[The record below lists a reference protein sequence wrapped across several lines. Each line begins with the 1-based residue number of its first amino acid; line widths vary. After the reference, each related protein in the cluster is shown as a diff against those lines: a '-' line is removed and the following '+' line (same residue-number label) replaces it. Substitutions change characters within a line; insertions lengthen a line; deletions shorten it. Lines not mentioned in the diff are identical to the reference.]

1 MAATP
6 SIVIKT
12 TIPYR
17 GQTKTF
23 SNRYHFSGGTPAD
36 LTHWN
41 TFSDAIVAA
50 YKLIIT
56 SGLTIVGSY
65 YYGAGSNVPIGS
77 KTYSQAG
84 TATLSGTPCTGDSA
98 MMLRFATAA
107 RSAKNHPVYLW
118 NWFHGANWSGS
129 GSSDTLLAAQRT
141 LVQTYAAAWIS
152 GFSDGSVTYVRA
164 GPNGANATGYVVD
177 QFVRHRDF
185 PN

>member
-6 SIVIKT
+6 SIVIQT

-17 GQTKTF
+17 GQTKKF

-41 TFSDAIVAA
+41 ALSDNIVAA
-50 YKLIIT
+50 YKAIIS
-56 SGLTIVGSY
+56 SGLTIVGSL
-65 YYGAGSNVPIGS
+65 YYGAGSNVPLGS
-77 KTYSQAG
+77 KTYSTAG
-84 TATLSGTPCTGDSA
+84 TFAGGGTPATGDSA

-107 RSAKNHPVYLW
+107 RSVKNHPVYLW

-129 GSSDTLLAAQRT
+129 GSSDTLLASQRT
-141 LVQTYAAAWIS
+141 AIQTYAASWLS

-164 GPNGANATGYVVD
+164 GPNGANATGYLVD

-185 PN
+185 RN

>member
-6 SIVIKT
+6 SIVIQT

-17 GQTKTF
+17 GQTKKF

-41 TFSDAIVAA
+41 TLSDAIVAA
-50 YKLIIT
+50 YKLTIT
-56 SGLTIVGSY
+56 SGLTIVGSL

-84 TATLSGTPCTGDSA
+84 TAGFSGTPCPGDSA
-98 MMLRFATAA
+98 IMVRFATAA
-107 RSAKNHPVYLW
+107 RSTKNHPVYLW

-141 LVQTYAAAWIS
+141 LFQTYAAAWLS

-164 GPNGANATGYVVD
+164 GPNGANATGYAVD
-177 QFVRHRDF
+177 QYVRHRDF
-185 PN
+185 PS